1 MTMLNHKILTAV
13 ALVLFTSIANAQTGS
28 SKTPAQLNA
37 EVNLYFPDQIS
48 GLIIPFNT
56 RQTLLDMIAS
66 STTAANP
73 IVIGSN
79 GGSSGSL
86 VLNGSSSGNTQFLAN
101 STGGLN
107 IQPALGQG
115 IFLDDSN
122 IAVLQILGAGAS
134 AVNGLYVRNSISG
147 NPAIIGALGSD
158 PNIGIQMIAKGTT
171 GNLGFQIINGGGAS
185 SLVPMQA
192 GGTNAGTGE
201 VVLSGNTSGSLSMV
215 GTATG
220 GHVAFSS
227 SSTPTLGACS
237 GAGSARFGTDT
248 VGAVTGQ
255 TTATTSC
262 TVTFGTAYDNPPF
275 CVVTGETA
283 PPTSYSASTTVL
295 TVNFASVGGYQ
306 FVYYC
311 FGL

>member
-1 MTMLNHKILTAV
+1 MTTRKMLAAIAV
-13 ALVLFTSIANAQTGS
+13 LVLSTASAVAQTGS
-28 SKTPAQLNA
+28 SKPPAQLSA
-37 EVNLYFPDQIS
+37 EVNLYFLDQNS
-48 GLIIPFNT
+48 GLIIPYNA
-56 RQTLLDMIAS
+56 RQTLLDIIAS

-73 IVIGSN
+73 IFIGSN
-79 GGSSGSL
+79 GGTSGSL
-86 VLNGSSSGNTQFLAN
+86 VLNGSTSGNTQLIAN
-101 STGGLN
+101 ATGGLN
-107 IQPALGQG
+107 IQPTLGQG
-115 IFLDDSN
+115 IFLDDN
-122 IAVLQILGAGAS
+122 NLTVLQILGAGAS
-134 AVNGLYVRNSISG
+134 AVNGLYVKNATTG
-147 NPAIIGALGSD
+147 NPAIIGAVGTD
-158 PNIGIQMIAKGTT
+158 ANIGIQMIAKGTT

-192 GGTNAGTGE
+192 GGTSSGTGE

-227 SSTPTLGACS
+227 SSTPALGACN

-262 TVTFGTAYDNPPF
+262 TITFGTAYASAPF

-283 PPTSYSASTTVL
+283 PPTSYSATASVL